1 MIHSVKR
8 KCNKISGSLLEE
20 LTIEVNHLF
29 CYDDASEP
37 KLELISGEM
46 NQFKGVCHLTSMK
59 RTTISFPDDLT
70 ERIFALR
77 KDERFT
83 RCSYSE
89 LIRQLAERGLA
100 MLDAERGQDS
110 A

>member
-1 MIHSVKR
+1 MP
-8 KCNKISGSLLEE
+8 
-20 LTIEVNHLF
+20 IEVKHLF
-29 CYDDASEP
+29 CYDTSEP
-37 KLELISGEM
+37 KMRVKKIV
-46 NQFKGVCHLTSMK
+46 NHFKGVYKLTNMK
-59 RTTISFPDDLT
+59 RTTISFPDELT

-77 KDERFT
+77 KDERFV

-100 MLDAERGQDS
+100 MLETERTRGQDTSQTS